1 MTHLVDTERRAAEG
15 ERRGAGTPAR
25 RPAAP
30 GADTPWWLRRSAV
43 TALSALAGLY
53 TLLPLVWLL
62 FAVTKTLPELYSG
75 NGFSPSAGFHVVDNV
90 RDLFTED
97 SARFG
102 RWMLNTAVYAVGGA
116 LIATLLSVAAG
127 YAFDK
132 FAFRG
137 KEKWY
142 GLVIAGVLVPHT
154 AIVIPLYLMMA
165 NLQLTD
171 TMWSV
176 LIPLTVN
183 PFGVYLARAYASG
196 AIPGELLEA
205 ARIDGA
211 GEVRTFFSVG
221 LRMMMPG
228 AVTIFLIQFIG
239 IWNNFFLPMVMLTD
253 NDLFTVAQ
261 GLFTWNSAVSQNPE
275 YTRLVVVGSAVTT
288 IPLLLL
294 FIPLQRRWRAGLAEG
309 GLK

>member
-1 MTHLVDTERRAAEG
+1 MTDLLDTERPPRRSGRPGTADPGPGGRAA
-15 ERRGAGTPAR
+15 R
-25 RPAAP
+25 
-30 GADTPWWLRRSAV
+30 DSSPWWLRRSAV
-43 TALSALAGLY
+43 TALCAIAGVY

-75 NGFSPSAGFHVVDNV
+75 NGFSPSAGFHVFDNV
-90 RDLFTED
+90 QDLFTVD
-97 SARFG
+97 GGRFG

-116 LIATLLSVAAG
+116 LAATLLSVAAG

-132 FAFRG
+132 FQFRG

-142 GLVIAGVLVPHT
+142 ALVIAGVLIPNT

-165 NLQLTD
+165 NAQLTD

-176 LIPLTVN
+176 FIPLVVN
-183 PFGVYLARAYASG
+183 PFGVYLARAYSSG
-196 AIPGELLEA
+196 AIPDELLEA

-211 GEVRTFFSVG
+211 GEVRTFLSVG
-221 LRMMMPG
+221 LRIMAPG
-228 AVTIFLIQFIG
+228 ALTIFLIQFIG

-261 GLFTWNSAVSQNPE
+261 GLFTWNSAVSQNPD
-275 YTRLVVVGSAVTT
+275 YTRMVVVGSAVTT

-294 FIPLQRRWRAGLAEG
+294 FLPLQRHWRAGLAEG
-309 GLK
+309 GVK

>member
-1 MTHLVDTERRAAEG
+1 MTDLLDTERPVPRPDATGGNGSAPRRATSGSAV
-15 ERRGAGTPAR
+15 
-25 RPAAP
+25 
-30 GADTPWWLRRSAV
+30 PWWLRRSAV
-43 TALSALAGLY
+43 TSLTGIAALY
-53 TLLPLVWLL
+53 TLLPLIWLL

-75 NGFSPSAGFHVVDNV
+75 NGFSPSAGFHVLDNV
-90 RDLFTED
+90 RDLFAQD
-97 SARFG
+97 DGRFG
-102 RWMLNTAVYAVGGA
+102 RWMLNTAIYAIGGA

-142 GLVIAGVLVPHT
+142 GLVIAGVLIPHT
-154 AIVIPLYLMMA
+154 AIVIPLYLMMS

-176 LIPLTVN
+176 LIPVMVN
-183 PFGVYLARAYASG
+183 PFGVYLARAYSSG
-196 AIPGELLEA
+196 AIPDELLEA

-221 LRMMMPG
+221 LRMMLPG
-228 AVTIFLIQFIG
+228 ALTIFLIQFIG
-239 IWNNFFLPMVMLTD
+239 IWNNFFLPMVMITD
-253 NDLFTVAQ
+253 NDLFSLGQ
-261 GLFTWNSAVSQNPE
+261 GLFTWNSATSQNPD

-288 IPLLLL
+288 LPLILL
-294 FIPLQRRWRAGLAEG
+294 FIPLQRWWRAGLAEG
-309 GLK
+309 GIK

>member
-1 MTHLVDTERRAAEG
+1 MTDLLDAERPSARPEKSSGG
-15 ERRGAGTPAR
+15 EPAK
-25 RPAAP
+25 PAAHTGG
-30 GADTPWWLRRSAV
+30 GAPFWLRRSAA
-43 TALSALAGLY
+43 TTLCAIAGIY
-53 TLLPLVWLL
+53 TLLPLTWLI

-75 NGFSPSAGFHVVDNV
+75 NGFSPSTGFHVVDNL
-90 RDLFTED
+90 RDLFAQD
-97 SARFG
+97 GGRFG
-102 RWMLNTAVYAVGGA
+102 RWLLNTTVYAIGGA
-116 LIATLLSVAAG
+116 FLATLLSVAAG

-142 GLVIAGVLVPHT
+142 ALVIAGVLVPHT

-165 NLQLTD
+165 NLQMTD

-176 LIPLTVN
+176 LIPVTVS
-183 PFGVYLARAYASG
+183 PFGVYLARAYSAG

-211 GEVRTFFSVG
+211 GELRTFFSVG
-221 LRMMMPG
+221 LRLMAPG
-228 AVTIFLIQFIG
+228 ALTIFLIQFIG
-239 IWNNFFLPMVMLTD
+239 IWNNFFLPMVMITD
-253 NDLFTVAQ
+253 NDLFSVAQ
-261 GLFTWNSAVSQNPE
+261 GLFTWNSAVNQDPE

-288 IPLLLL
+288 VPLLLL
-294 FIPLQRRWRAGLAEG
+294 FIPLQRYWRIGLAEG

>member
-1 MTHLVDTERRAAEG
+1 MTDTLDTERPSVRSGTPGGEG
-15 ERRGAGTPAR
+15 PAR
-25 RPAAP
+25 RARTSRGPV
-30 GADTPWWLRRSAV
+30 PWWLRRSAV
-43 TALSALAGLY
+43 TTLCALAGIY
-53 TLLPLVWLL
+53 TLLPLTWLL

-75 NGFSPSAGFHVVDNV
+75 NGFSPSAGFHVFDNLH
-90 RDLFTED
+90 DLFTAD
-97 SARFG
+97 GGRFG
-102 RWMLNTAVYAVGGA
+102 RWMLNTAVYAIGGA
-116 LIATLLSVAAG
+116 FLATLLSVAAG

-132 FAFRG
+132 FPFRG

-142 GLVIAGVLVPHT
+142 ALVIAGVLIPNT

-183 PFGVYLARAYASG
+183 PFGVYLARAYSAG
-196 AIPGELLEA
+196 AIPDELLEA

-221 LRMMMPG
+221 LRMMAPG
-228 AVTIFLIQFIG
+228 ALTIFLIQFIG

-275 YTRLVVVGSAVTT
+275 YTRLIVVGSAVTT

>member
-1 MTHLVDTERRAAEG
+1 MTDTLETERASARSGGPGGAGPA
-15 ERRGAGTPAR
+15 RGARATGTPL
-25 RPAAP
+25 
-30 GADTPWWLRRSAV
+30 PWWLRRSAV
-43 TALSALAGLY
+43 TSLCAIAGIY
-53 TLLPLVWLL
+53 TLLPLLWLL

-75 NGFSPSAGFHVVDNV
+75 NGFSPSSGFHVLENV
-90 RDLFTED
+90 RDLFAAD
-97 SARFG
+97 GGRFG

-116 LIATLLSVAAG
+116 FAATLLSVAAG

-132 FAFRG
+132 FPFRG

-142 GLVIAGVLVPHT
+142 ALVIAGVLIPNT

-176 LIPLTVN
+176 FIPLIVN
-183 PFGVYLARAYASG
+183 PFGVYLARAYSAG
-196 AIPGELLEA
+196 AIPDELLEA

-221 LRMMMPG
+221 LRMMAPG
-228 AVTIFLIQFIG
+228 ALTIFLLQFIG

-261 GLFTWNSAVSQNPE
+261 GLFTWNSAVSQNPD
-275 YTRLVVVGSAVTT
+275 YTRLVVIGSAVTT

-309 GLK
+309 GVK

>member
-1 MTHLVDTERRAAEG
+1 MTHLLDTERPPARPEDSRGGRSPGRAARSG
-15 ERRGAGTPAR
+15 KS
-25 RPAAP
+25 
-30 GADTPWWLRRSAV
+30 TPWWLSR
-43 TALSALAGLY
+43 TAATTLCAIAGVY
-53 TLLPLVWLL
+53 TLLPLTWLL

-75 NGFSPSAGFHVVDNV
+75 NGFSPSAGFHVWDNLQ
-90 RDLFTED
+90 DLFTED
-97 SARFG
+97 SGRFG
-102 RWMLNTAVYAVGGA
+102 RWMLNTAVYALGGA

-142 GLVIAGVLVPHT
+142 ALVIAGVLVPHT

-165 NLQLTD
+165 NLQMTD

-176 LIPLTVN
+176 LIPVAVN
-183 PFGVYLARAYASG
+183 PFGVYLARAYSAG

-211 GEVRTFFSVG
+211 GEVRTFFAVG
-221 LRMMMPG
+221 LKMMAPG
-228 AVTIFLIQFIG
+228 AVTIFLIQFIA
-239 IWNNFFLPMVMLTD
+239 IWNNFFLPMVMITD
-253 NDLFTVAQ
+253 NDLFSVAQ

-309 GLK
+309 GLR